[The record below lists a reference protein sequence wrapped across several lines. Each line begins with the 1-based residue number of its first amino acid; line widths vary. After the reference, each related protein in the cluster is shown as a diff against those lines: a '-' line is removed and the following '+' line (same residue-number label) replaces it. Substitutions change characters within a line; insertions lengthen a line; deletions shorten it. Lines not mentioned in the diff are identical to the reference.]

1 MLVRALLF
9 VSFSALPL
17 LAGEGALRLWAGD
30 APGALGKAAGD
41 VPEITVHLAPAEKA
55 TGAAVVICPGGGYGG
70 LMMSYEG
77 HDVAKWLNG
86 HGVAGVVLKYRV
98 SPNRHPAP
106 LLDAQRAI
114 RTVRSRA
121 KEWKLDAAKIGIM
134 GFSAGGHVA
143 STAGTHFDAGK
154 ADAADLIERE
164 SSRPDFMILVY
175 PVISMGPKG
184 HGGSRANLLGKEPS
198 AELIELLS
206 NEKQVTDQTPPA
218 FVVHPTNDRVVPV
231 DNARMFVE
239 AMKAKN
245 VPVEYLETP
254 TGDHGMGVGK
264 GALWTEW
271 QAAAVKWMAGRGIL
285 K

>member
-1 MLVRALLF
+1 MRMTVLVFMVL
-9 VSFSALPL
+9 SFSLF
-17 LAGEGALRLWAGD
+17 AGEKAELLWAEG
-30 APGALGKAAGD
+30 APGALGTAASD
-41 VPEITVHLAPAEKA
+41 KPEITVHLAAAEKA

-86 HGVAGVVLKYRV
+86 HGVAGIVLKYRV
-98 SPNRHPAP
+98 APNRHPSP

-121 KEWKLDAAKIGIM
+121 AEWKLDPAKIGIL

-154 ADAADLIERE
+154 ADAADPIERV

-184 HGGSRANLLGKEPS
+184 HGGSRANLLGKEPTP
-198 AELIELLS
+198 ELIELLS
-206 NEKQVTDQTPPA
+206 NEKQVKEKTPPA
-218 FVVHPTNDRVVPV
+218 FVVHPTNDRVVSV
-231 DNARMFVE
+231 ENARMFVAALKE
-239 AMKAKN
+239 KKVA
-245 VPVEYLETP
+245 VEYLETP

-264 GALWTEW
+264 GELWAQW
-271 QAAAVKWMAGRGIL
+271 QAACVVWLKGIGVI
-285 K
+285 KN